1 MIEAVSERLWDYGI
15 AGIFIVY
22 LIYDKQV
29 TQKGLKVAIQ
39 ELTKLI
45 REKL

>member
-1 MIEAVSERLWDYGI
+1 MIEQELLNYGM
-15 AGIFIVY
+15 AGIFIMY
-22 LIYDKQV
+22 LIYDKQIM
-29 TQKGLKVAIQ
+29 QKGLKTAIE